1 MSSSPEIEG
10 LVIRVGLHLFD
21 ISIKMKLTK
30 LWKGLMDERL
40 MAEKSLFSLLNT
52 ALMRRRFPKEELWNH
67 LQGHGGQEAVVLE
80 GAVALIDAVVLGEAA
95 VPAGGPEMITG
106 KETTGRGAE
115 VEAMKGGV
123 IGIMTRIE
131 IIAVVVGLVVP
142 ALMTN
147 AESEAVMM
155 MRGAVAVAP

>member
-67 LQGHGGQEAVVLE
+67 LQGHEGQEAVVLE

>member
-1 MSSSPEIEG
+1 M
-10 LVIRVGLHLFD
+10 GLHLFD

-52 ALMRRRFPKEELWNH
+52 AQTLRRFPKEELWNH

-80 GAVALIDAVVLGEAA
+80 GAVALIDAA

-131 IIAVVVGLVVP
+131 IIAVAVGLVVP

-155 MRGAVAVAP
+155 MRDAVAVAP

>member
-1 MSSSPEIEG
+1 
-10 LVIRVGLHLFD
+10 
-21 ISIKMKLTK
+21 
-30 LWKGLMDERL
+30 
-40 MAEKSLFSLLNT
+40 
-52 ALMRRRFPKEELWNH
+52 
-67 LQGHGGQEAVVLE
+67 
-80 GAVALIDAVVLGEAA
+80 
-95 VPAGGPEMITG
+95 MITG

-131 IIAVVVGLVVP
+131 IIAVAVGLVVP

-155 MRGAVAVAP
+155 MRDAVAVAP

>member
-1 MSSSPEIEG
+1 
-10 LVIRVGLHLFD
+10 
-21 ISIKMKLTK
+21 
-30 LWKGLMDERL
+30 
-40 MAEKSLFSLLNT
+40 
-52 ALMRRRFPKEELWNH
+52 
-67 LQGHGGQEAVVLE
+67 
-80 GAVALIDAVVLGEAA
+80 
-95 VPAGGPEMITG
+95 MITG

-131 IIAVVVGLVVP
+131 IIAVAVGLVVP

-155 MRGAVAVAP
+155 MRDVVAVAP

>member
-10 LVIRVGLHLFD
+10 LVIRVVLHLFD

-40 MAEKSLFSLLNT
+40 MAEKLLFSLPNT

-67 LQGHGGQEAVVLE
+67 LQGHEGQEAVVLE

-115 VEAMKGGV
+115 VEAMKGV